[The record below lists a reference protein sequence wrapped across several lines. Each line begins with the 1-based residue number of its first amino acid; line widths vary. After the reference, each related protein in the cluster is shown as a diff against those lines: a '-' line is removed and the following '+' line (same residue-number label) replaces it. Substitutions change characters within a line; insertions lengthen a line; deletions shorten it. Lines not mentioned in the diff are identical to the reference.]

1 MPERPNAPT
10 APELL
15 LETESG
21 STVMTPG
28 RDYHVGRDPLSDIVI
43 DDARVSW
50 HVAVDIEHAA
60 LLLASADGGATFAD
74 VCEAIAAAAH
84 TTDDVAALITRLLA
98 GWLRDGLFLRPAD
111 MAARPA

>member
-50 HVAVDIEHAA
+50 HQI
-60 LLLASADGGATFAD
+60 GR
-74 VCEAIAAAAH
+74 AH
-84 TTDDVAALITRLLA
+84 V
-98 GWLRDGLFLRPAD
+98 
-111 MAARPA
+111 